1 MSNKGLF
8 FVIFGAIVEGGWAYG
23 LKYADSNLEYII
35 TIILICCSFF
45 LFMAAFKYLPAS
57 VAYTLFIGFGT
68 LFIVG
73 TEIISDYFRGSGIDF
88 LRIVFIFTLIIGV
101 LGLKRSES

>member
-23 LKYADSNLEYII
+23 LKYADSNLEYLI

-45 LFMAAFKYLPAS
+45 SFMAAFKYLPAS
-57 VAYTLFIGFGT
+57 VAYTLFI
-68 LFIVG
+68 VG
-73 TEIISDYFRGSGIDF
+73 TEIISDYFRGSSIDF